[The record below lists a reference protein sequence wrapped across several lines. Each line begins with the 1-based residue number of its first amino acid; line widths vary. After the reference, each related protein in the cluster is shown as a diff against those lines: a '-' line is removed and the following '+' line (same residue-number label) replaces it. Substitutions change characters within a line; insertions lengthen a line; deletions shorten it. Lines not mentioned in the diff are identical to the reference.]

1 MWFISPPEDRREQE
15 RHFKIHAVAHF
26 AAAVVCCHKF
36 PAAAQ
41 VAEGA
46 FDQGDVH
53 PVRVIEAVA
62 GGEGFVKRAFL
73 RGDGADQFVL
83 IAAHQFAAR
92 APRQKL
98 RVFLDI
104 GDQIKHLR
112 RRKGQFFRLA
122 DLWHNTRPFKN
133 LAAFY
138 PMSKKSKE
146 QDNNIIT
153 NRKAFHDYFLEEHFE
168 AGIALEGWEVKAL
181 RAGRIQIKESHI
193 LVKSGEVFLFGA
205 YITPLPAA
213 STHVIADPSRTRKLL
228 LHRNEISKLIGAAE
242 RDGYTLVPVNLY
254 WKNGYV
260 KVNLAIAKG
269 KKAFDKRASEK
280 DRDWAR
286 QKERLMKIH

>member
-1 MWFISPPEDRREQE
+1 
-15 RHFKIHAVAHF
+15 
-26 AAAVVCCHKF
+26 
-36 PAAAQ
+36 
-41 VAEGA
+41 
-46 FDQGDVH
+46 
-53 PVRVIEAVA
+53 
-62 GGEGFVKRAFL
+62 
-73 RGDGADQFVL
+73 
-83 IAAHQFAAR
+83 
-92 APRQKL
+92 
-98 RVFLDI
+98 
-104 GDQIKHLR
+104 
-112 RRKGQFFRLA
+112 
-122 DLWHNTRPFKN
+122 
-133 LAAFY
+133 
-138 PMSKKSKE
+138 MSKKSKE

-205 YITPLPAA
+205 YITPLPSA

-286 QKERLMKIH
+286 HKERLMKIH